1 MFGFY
6 FILLFHTIGLSLVVG
21 PNTIIDLRLLGVARA
36 IPLEPLR
43 RWFGLMWLGLTLN
56 VTTGV
61 LLVLACPVKVFT
73 NPVFYLKL
81 TLVGLAV
88 WTLHRLKERVFD
100 DARVNEAAMS
110 NRAKRLAVSSLVL
123 WAGVLATGRLLA
135 YTCSYLLYGIECAG

>member
-1 MFGFY
+1 
-6 FILLFHTIGLSLVVG
+6 
-21 PNTIIDLRLLGVARA
+21 
-36 IPLEPLR
+36 
-43 RWFGLMWLGLTLN
+43 MWLGLTLN

-61 LLVLACPVKVFT
+61 LLVLAYPVKAFT

-81 TLVGLAV
+81 MLIGLAV